1 MDRFMTWIADAISGS
16 SAEIL
21 ERVAALITE
30 REEDRSA
37 LPPDEMHQQAKM
49 TLELLVSRLRKAEST
64 VFLDRWETIGEN
76 CAERG
81 LTMAEIPNT
90 PDLVKRAIWGEMEKR
105 VEEGVVSLPDLVDA
119 MMGVESVLSE
129 CRFAMMRTYL
139 GSRDIKVTER
149 TKRVEALYSMADLL
163 ASRGNKRETYPAVVE
178 KVANITGLGRCSL
191 LAFLGGEEL
200 EAVACNRG
208 DATGIIRQSSA
219 DLAALKA
226 VVLLGGPVILEKGGH
241 NPPEIEHLLDDYGTG
256 SVLLVP
262 IRSGEKSVGL
272 LLLDQG
278 ETGEF
283 VSEQIDLAVAC
294 ANQIAITVE
303 KSGIFAEMEDKMKH
317 MAAVGIVAR
326 TLSSFLDPEEQHK
339 SLLEM
344 ATALAHADSG
354 ATLIPEEMFGSL
366 EEAASTGDAGWV
378 SDEAFLEVAD
388 WVNRHG
394 ETVLLL
400 KGVKDPRFGVVDIG
414 IEASITSPL
423 MVRGKSIGVITVGS
437 RTPDERYTS
446 DALEEF
452 GDFAAQAA
460 VSIENTKLNERLEDT
475 YLGAIA
481 SLAAAIEARDPYTV
495 GHSARVT
502 QYSVA
507 IAESMG
513 LSSEDVEE
521 VKLAALLHD
530 LGKIGVPD
538 NILNKAGRLTEKE
551 YSAIKMH
558 PVLSMRI
565 IEPLPHLGNIIPI
578 IYHHHERYDGL
589 GYVDGKAG
597 DDIPLGARILA
608 VADSFEAMT
617 SDRPYR
623 KALSREEAMA
633 ELLRNSG
640 SQFDPEAVRH
650 FMNLLEKNPPA

>member
-1 MDRFMTWIADAISGS
+1 MTWIADEISDS
-16 SAEIL
+16 SIEIL
-21 ERVAALITE
+21 KGVAALISE
-30 REEDRSA
+30 KEAGRSG
-37 LPPDEMHQQAKM
+37 LPSDEINRQAKM
-49 TLELLVSRLRKAEST
+49 ALELLISRLRKPEST
-64 VFLDRWETIGEN
+64 EFLDRWETIGEN
-76 CAERG
+76 CSKRG

-105 VEEGVVSLPDLVDA
+105 VEEGAISLPELVDA
-119 MMGVESVLSE
+119 MMDVESVLSE

-139 GSRDIKVTER
+139 GSRDIRVTER
-149 TKRVEALYSMADLL
+149 TRRVEALYAMADLL
-163 ASRGNKRETYPAVVE
+163 TSGGNKRETYTEIVE
-178 KVANITGLGRCSL
+178 KVASITGLGRCWL

-200 EAVACNRG
+200 ETVACNRG
-208 DATGIIRQSSA
+208 DATGTIRQSTA

-226 VVLLGGPVILEKGGH
+226 VVLLGGPVILKKGGH
-241 NPPEIEHLLDDYGTG
+241 NPPEIERLLGDYGTE

-262 IRSGEKSVGL
+262 IRSGEKYVGL
-272 LLLDQG
+272 LLLDKG
-278 ETGEF
+278 ETSEF
-283 VSEQIDLAVAC
+283 VPEQIDLAVAC
-294 ANQIAITVE
+294 ANQIAVTVD
-303 KSGIFAEMEDKMKH
+303 KSGLFTEMEGKMKH

-326 TLSSFLDPEEQHK
+326 TLSSFLDPEEQYK

-354 ATLIPEEMFGSL
+354 AILIPEEMFGSL
-366 EEAASTGDAGWV
+366 KEAASTGDADWV

-400 KGVKDPRFGVVDIG
+400 KGVKDPRFGDVDIG
-414 IEASITSPL
+414 IEANITSPL
-423 MVRGKSIGVITVGS
+423 MVRSKIIGVITVGS
-437 RTPDERYTS
+437 RTTDERYTS
-446 DALEEF
+446 DALEVF

-460 VSIENTKLNERLEDT
+460 VSIENTKLNERLQDT

-495 GHSARVT
+495 GHSTRVT
-502 QYSVA
+502 QYAVA
-507 IAESMG
+507 IADSMG
-513 LSSEDVEE
+513 LSGGDVEE
-521 VKLAALLHD
+521 VRLAALLHD

-538 NILNKAGRLTEKE
+538 SILNKAGRLTDEQ

-565 IEPLPHLGNIIPI
+565 IEPLPHLGSIIPI
-578 IYHHHERYDGL
+578 FYHHHERYDGL

-608 VADSFEAMT
+608 VADAFEAMT

-623 KALSREEAMA
+623 KALSREEATA
-633 ELLRNSG
+633 ELARNSG
-640 SQFDPEAVRH
+640 SQFDPEVVRQ
-650 FMNLLEKNPPA
+650 FIDLLEKNPPA